1 MIAECA
7 TTLKGRSVHQRVLM
21 LEAGMYKLSL
31 VARDYHGT
39 NISTLKEWTVI
50 PKSDIDQLSTNP
62 LILSRQLRKLES
74 LPNMAK
80 QFVLGN
86 IKIIL
91 SVRRKFPQQ
100 ERLDM
105 YPQVYGTSFDQTT
118 LAPVLGSRYS
128 ISDELD
134 TSVKEVV
141 DPSGE

>member
-1 MIAECA
+1 M
-7 TTLKGRSVHQRVLM
+7 R
-21 LEAGMYKLSL
+21 
-31 VARDYHGT
+31 T

-74 LPNMAK
+74 LPDMAK

-100 ERLDM
+100 ERLDV
-105 YPQVYGTSFDQTT
+105 YLQVYGASFDQTT